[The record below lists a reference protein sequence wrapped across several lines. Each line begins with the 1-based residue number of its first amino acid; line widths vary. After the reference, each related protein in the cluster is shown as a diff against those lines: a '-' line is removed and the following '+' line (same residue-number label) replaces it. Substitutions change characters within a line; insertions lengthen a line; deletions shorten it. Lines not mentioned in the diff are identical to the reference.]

1 MGLALALAACGKP
14 TESTAAKADGV
25 LMRVND
31 RPITL
36 FDFNLQQL
44 NAGMPKDFSE
54 ESQRQ
59 VLDALVRAELM
70 YQKGL
75 ELGLDQDPGYR
86 NAVALAEAKLAMV
99 KRQEMQKRVY
109 EREITQ
115 KVEISDEQAKEYYE
129 RHQTEITHEYHLGSL
144 QFPEEKEALAV
155 LERIRNG
162 ESFEQVA
169 DSVTAET
176 RGIDPSDTEN
186 LRRQWDLGHVRWRQ
200 IPENIM
206 AVIAKLKEGD
216 VSEPIYHEGSGYI
229 VLKLFEKREVPEAD
243 FPSLRA
249 EIKEI
254 LRNAAL
260 KEREENFYKELK
272 ARARIEEVAKPPRP
286 AASAK
291 PDATL

>member
-14 TESTAAKADGV
+14 AEPTAANADGV
-25 LMRVND
+25 LMRVNEK
-31 RPITL
+31 PITI
-36 FDFNLQQL
+36 FDFNLQQIS
-44 NAGMPKDFSE
+44 AGMPKDSSE
-54 ESQRQ
+54 ASQRQ

-86 NAVALAEAKLAMV
+86 NAVALAEAKLAMLT
-99 KRQEMQKRVY
+99 RQEMQERVY
-109 EREITQ
+109 QREIAP
-115 KVEISDEQAKEYYE
+115 KVEISDEQAKQYYE
-129 RHQTEITHEYHLGSL
+129 RHRVNITHEYHLGSL

-169 DSVTAET
+169 NSVMAEA
-176 RGIDPSDTEN
+176 RGTDPSDAEN
-186 LRRQWDLGHVRWRQ
+186 LRKLWDMGFVRWRQ

-216 VSEPIYHEGSGYI
+216 VSEPIHHEGSGYI
-229 VLKLFEKREVPEAD
+229 VLTLLEKREVPEAD
-243 FPSLRA
+243 FPNMQP

-260 KEREENFYKELK
+260 KEREESYYQALK
-272 ARARIEEVAKPPRP
+272 AQARIQQVAMPPQPAGPKP
-286 AASAK
+286 AAH
-291 PDATL
+291 P